1 MKTLKEYLE
10 KYLEIEKRGKILQ
23 EKMTAERVTPMGNVI
38 GEKNRGDYREQR
50 NEYFEG
56 EKILNTII
64 DEAMKN
70 LKISLDEFMDGLDDL
85 EK

>member
-1 MKTLKEYLE
+1 MKNLKEYLE